1 MTVSIDIPDDLERR
15 LRAGWADLP
24 RRALEAVAI
33 EAYRTQA
40 LTTAE
45 VGRLLGFESR
55 WEVEAFLSRGRVPLD
70 YGEADLRKDVASIR
84 TARGR

>member
-15 LRAGWADLP
+15 LRDGWADLP

-55 WEVEAFLSRGRVPLD
+55 WEVEAFLSRGRVLLD
-70 YGEADLRKDVASIR
+70 YGEADLAKDVASIR

>member
-15 LRAGWADLP
+15 LRDGWADLP

-55 WEVEAFLSRGRVPLD
+55 WEVEAFLSRGLGAPRLW
-70 YGEADLRKDVASIR
+70 G
-84 TARGR
+84 G